1 MPLPTIPLDYVA
13 EVLNESGKR
22 FYISEY
28 IWSKNGGKCKYRK
41 GEETYEEDA
50 NKFVHEKFSKYN
62 WWHNKHSTY
71 WGFVEGTNIETF
83 EIEWNRIT
91 IDVKINHFGYC
102 LQKNGGSH
110 HHAYEY
116 QVRGYNTSFV
126 RLERQ
131 ECKQHTYLKTLNPDH
146 EIPTYNNIYTVEEKT
161 PLPTTRTG
169 YFSSHILKRDAS
181 EYIKANELRDYILSE
196 LGEPPAQG
204 DLFT

>member
-1 MPLPTIPLDYVA
+1 MPSPIIPLDYVA

-28 IWSKNGGKCKYRK
+28 IWGKNGGNCKYRK

-71 WGFVEGTNIETF
+71 WGFVENTNVETF
-83 EIEWNRIT
+83 EIEWNRVT
-91 IDVKINHFGYC
+91 IDVKIEHFGYC

-110 HHAYEY
+110 HHCYEY
-116 QVRGYNTSFV
+116 QARGNKVKFV
-126 RLERQ
+126 
-131 ECKQHTYLKTLNPDH
+131 KQKNGLFYAEDTIK
-146 EIPTYNNIYTVEEKT
+146 
-161 PLPTTRTG
+161 LPTTSTG
-169 YFSSHILKRDAS
+169 YRSGHIMRRDAS
-181 EYIKANELRDYILSE
+181 DYIKANELKEYILSE

>member
-1 MPLPTIPLDYVA
+1 MPSPIIPLDYVA

-28 IWSKNGGKCKYRK
+28 IWSNNGGKCKYRK

-62 WWHNKHSTY
+62 WWNNKHSTY

-110 HHAYEY
+110 HHEY
-116 QVRGYNTSFV
+116 SYQARGNKVEFV
-126 RLERQ
+126 
-131 ECKQHTYLKTLNPDH
+131 KQKNGLYHAVDT
-146 EIPTYNNIYTVEEKT
+146 I
-161 PLPTTRTG
+161 PLPTTSTG
-169 YFSSHILKRDAS
+169 YRSAHILKRDAS

>member
-1 MPLPTIPLDYVA
+1 MPILRPIIPLDYVA

-28 IWSKNGGKCKYRK
+28 KFTNDGKCKYLK

-62 WWHNKHSTY
+62 WWHNKHSNFWT
-71 WGFVEGTNIETF
+71 FVDGTNEETF

-91 IDVKINHFGYC
+91 IDVKIKHFGYC

-110 HHAYEY
+110 HHEYSYEA
-116 QVRGYNTSFV
+116 RGNKVEFV
-126 RLERQ
+126 
-131 ECKQHTYLKTLNPDH
+131 KQKNG
-146 EIPTYNNIYTVEEKT
+146 IYDAVDTI
-161 PLPTTRTG
+161 PLPTTSTG
-169 YFSSHILKRDAS
+169 YRSGHILRRDAS

>member
-28 IWSKNGGKCKYRK
+28 IWSKHGGDCKYRK

-50 NKFVHEKFSKYN
+50 NKFIHEKFSKYN
-62 WWHNKHSTY
+62 WWHNKHSNFWT
-71 WGFVEGTNIETF
+71 FVDGTNEETF
-83 EIEWNRIT
+83 EIKWNKIT
-91 IDVKINHFGYC
+91 IDVKIKHFGYC

-110 HHAYEY
+110 HHEY
-116 QVRGYNTSFV
+116 SYQARGNKVEFV
-126 RLERQ
+126 
-131 ECKQHTYLKTLNPDH
+131 KQKNGLYHAVDT
-146 EIPTYNNIYTVEEKT
+146 I
-161 PLPTTRTG
+161 PLPTTSTG
-169 YFSSHILKRDAS
+169 YRSGHVIRRDAS